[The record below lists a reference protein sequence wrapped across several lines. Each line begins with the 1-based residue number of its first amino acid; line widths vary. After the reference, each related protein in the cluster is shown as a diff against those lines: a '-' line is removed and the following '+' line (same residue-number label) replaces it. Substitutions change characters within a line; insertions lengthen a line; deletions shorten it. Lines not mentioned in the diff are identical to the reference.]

1 VSEADLIARVLVSD
15 DHAAFGELVRRHQ
28 SDVRNFLRH
37 LTGGD
42 AALADDLAQET
53 FIRAYRGLARFQ
65 GESKFTTWLLGIA
78 QNLWR
83 NDRRRQRS
91 VPLEAAHLEQLEPV
105 PSPVDAGELSQDLAA
120 ALRQLSPDERTAI
133 HLSYHQGLSHSEI
146 AGVLGWPLGT
156 VKTNLNR
163 AKERLR
169 PLLAP
174 WNPQT

>member
-1 VSEADLIARVLVSD
+1 MSEADLIARVLVAD
-15 DHAAFGELVRRHQ
+15 DHAAFGDLVRRHQ

-53 FIRAYRGLARFQ
+53 FIRAYRGLSRFH
-65 GESKFTTWLLGIA
+65 GGSKFATWLLGIA
-78 QNLWR
+78 RNLWR
-83 NDRRRQRS
+83 NDRRRQRP
-91 VPLEAAHLEQLEPV
+91 VALEAAHLEQLEVV
-105 PSPVDAGELSQDLAA
+105 PSPIDAGELGQDLAA
-120 ALRQLSPDERTAI
+120 ALRQLSSDEQTAI

-156 VKTNLNR
+156 VKTHLNR
-163 AKERLR
+163 AKEKLR
-169 PLLAP
+169 ALLAP